1 MAEDEGSRLLILLF
15 SLFFYL
21 QALIFQKT
29 ERTGNNHILTPRHS
43 VQHSVTAVNKNHN
56 ILRYNPLPAVL
67 TSLCQVTQ
75 PCDMKTF
82 HVQTA
87 VYV

>member
-15 SLFFYL
+15 FSLFFYL
-21 QALIFQKT
+21 QSLIFQKT

-43 VQHSVTAVNKNHN
+43 VQHSVTAVNKNH

-75 PCDMKTF
+75 PYDMQTF